1 MNRLTCGFRSSYRW
15 PYPFKEGCEI
25 VKQQWMP
32 LLAAQHPISH
42 VEMVPEIRK
51 NFNTFWIS
59 FWQNLHDIDQKG
71 LIYGVSSSY
80 NHLDT
85 SQEDYEVVNQQWMP
99 FVYHSILFP
108 VLRGCPDLT
117 FCIKFV
123 TSFHPKHHGVDHQWT
138 EMWIQKLTCVFA
150 FIWGR

>member
-15 PYPFKEGCEI
+15 SYPFKEGYGI

-32 LLAAQHPISH
+32 LLAAHNLISH

-99 FVYHSILFP
+99 FVYHGILFP

-123 TSFHPKHHGVDHQWT
+123 TSFHPKHHGVDRKWT